1 MSDLPALDWADCEP
15 DWNDD
20 DEDQPWCLPPDLR
33 GQHITATQFMTL
45 TDIHP
50 TGSYL

>member
-1 MSDLPALDWADCEP
+1 MDDLFALDWADCEP

-20 DEDQPWCLPPDLR
+20 EDQVCLPPDLR
-33 GQHITATQFMTL
+33 GQHITAAQFFTL

-50 TGSYL
+50 AGSYL